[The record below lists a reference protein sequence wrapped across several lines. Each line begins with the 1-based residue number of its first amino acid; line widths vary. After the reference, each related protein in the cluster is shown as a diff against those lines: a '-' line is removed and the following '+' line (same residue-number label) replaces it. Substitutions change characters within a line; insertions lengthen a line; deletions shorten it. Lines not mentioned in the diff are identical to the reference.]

1 MIDAPGN
8 SQNFDKWILG
18 TQDAQKLENYDTS
31 RRDQFTK
38 NLTLK
43 ILQAASKTVTAYAQ
57 HWFIGGQY

>member
-8 SQNFDKWILG
+8 SQKFDKWILG